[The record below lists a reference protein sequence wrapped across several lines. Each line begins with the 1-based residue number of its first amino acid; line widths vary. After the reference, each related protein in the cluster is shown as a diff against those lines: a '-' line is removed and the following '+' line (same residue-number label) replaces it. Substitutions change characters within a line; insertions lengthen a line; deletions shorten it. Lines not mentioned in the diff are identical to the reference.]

1 LKINEINVKRRIVKG
16 LKTTFLMVKNDFED
30 VNLAIPELAS
40 LVGVTDRSIERIVK
54 KLQEQGRLR
63 RVGPARGATGR

>member
-1 LKINEINVKRRIVKG
+1 
-16 LKTTFLMVKNDFED
+16 LMVKNDFED

-54 KLQEQGRLR
+54 KLHTRPPTPRGSSQ
-63 RVGPARGATGR
+63 GATGR